1 MVNIR
6 GILFMTMSMA
16 CFAVEDTFIK
26 LLSARLPA
34 TQILFSVGYGGAL
47 ITLVLAIVLN
57 VNLADKILLN
67 KHVISRTIADL
78 FGALSFTSAMVLIP
92 MSLLASILQ
101 ATPLFVT
108 LGAFVLLGEKVGWR
122 RWLAIFI
129 GFLGVIIILQPGYGS
144 FQLASLLG
152 LAAVL
157 CLALRDVVTR
167 DMSTEIPTL
176 TVTFYACLAMGSA
189 GFIAYPFFGP
199 PIMPTTNE
207 ATILICAAITG
218 LTGYF
223 LLVLATREG
232 DVSVIAP
239 FRYSRLLFSLGLASL
254 ILGEELTLPILL
266 GGLLVVSSGIYT
278 FGRERASVKIQK
290 SVNEKI

>member
-1 MVNIR
+1 
-6 GILFMTMSMA
+6 MA

-34 TQILFSVGYGGAL
+34 TQILFSVGFGGAL
-47 ITLVLAIVLN
+47 ITLALAVTLN

-78 FGALSFTSAMVLIP
+78 FGAFFFTSAMVLIP

-108 LGAFVLLGEKVGWR
+108 LGAAILLGEKVGWR
-122 RWLAIFI
+122 RWSAIFI
-129 GFLGVIIILQPGYGS
+129 GFLGIIIILQPGYGS

-167 DMSTEIPTL
+167 DMATEIPTL

-189 GFIAYPFFGP
+189 GFIAYPFFGT
-199 PIMPTTNE
+199 PIMPTTFE
-207 ATILICAAITG
+207 AILLVCAAIIG
-218 LTGYF
+218 VTGYF
-223 LLVLATREG
+223 LIVLATRKG

-239 FRYSRLLFSLGLASL
+239 FRYSRLLFSLVLASL
-254 ILGEELTLPILL
+254 ILGEMLTLTILL

-278 FGRERASVKIQK
+278 FGRERRLFKIQK
-290 SVNEKI
+290 SLNQKK

>member
-1 MVNIR
+1 
-6 GILFMTMSMA
+6 MA

-34 TQILFSVGYGGAL
+34 TQILFSVGFGGAL
-47 ITLVLAIVLN
+47 ITLALAVTLN

-78 FGALSFTSAMVLIP
+78 FGALFFTSAMVLIP

-108 LGAFVLLGEKVGWR
+108 LGAAILLGEKVGWR
-122 RWLAIFI
+122 RWSAIFI

-167 DMSTEIPTL
+167 DMATEIPTL

-189 GFIAYPFFGP
+189 GFIAYPFFGT
-199 PIMPTTNE
+199 PIMPTTFE
-207 ATILICAAITG
+207 AILLVCAAIIG
-218 LTGYF
+218 VTGYF
-223 LLVLATREG
+223 LIVLATRKG

-254 ILGEELTLPILL
+254 ILGEMLTLPILL

-278 FGRERASVKIQK
+278 FGRERRLVKIQK
-290 SVNEKI
+290 SLNQKK

>member
-1 MVNIR
+1 M
-6 GILFMTMSMA
+6 MMSMA

-34 TQILFSVGYGGAL
+34 TQILFSIGFGGAL

-57 VNLADKILLN
+57 VNLTDKILLN

-108 LGAFVLLGEKVGWR
+108 LGATILLGEKVGWR
-122 RWLAIFI
+122 RWSAIFI

-152 LAAVL
+152 LSAVL

-167 DMSTEIPTL
+167 DMATEIPTL

-199 PIMPTTNE
+199 PIMPTTYE
-207 ATILICAAITG
+207 AIILICAAITG
-218 LTGYF
+218 LTGYS
-223 LLVLATREG
+223 LLVLATRKG

-239 FRYSRLLFSLGLASL
+239 FRYSRLIFSLGLASL
-254 ILGEELTLPILL
+254 ILGEKLTLPILL

-278 FGRERASVKIQK
+278 FGRERRLVKIQK
-290 SVNEKI
+290 SVNQKI

>member
-1 MVNIR
+1 M
-6 GILFMTMSMA
+6 MMSMA

-34 TQILFSVGYGGAL
+34 TQILFSIGFAGAL

-108 LGAFVLLGEKVGWR
+108 LGAAILLGEKVGWR
-122 RWLAIFI
+122 RWSAIFI

-157 CLALRDVVTR
+157 CLALRDLVTR
-167 DMSTEIPTL
+167 DMATEIPTL

-189 GFIAYPFFGP
+189 GFIAYPFFGA
-199 PIMPTTNE
+199 PIMPTKYE
-207 ATILICAAITG
+207 AIILICAAFIG

-223 LLVLATREG
+223 LLVLATRKG

-278 FGRERASVKIQK
+278 FGRERRLVKIQK
-290 SVNEKI
+290 SINQKI

>member
-1 MVNIR
+1 M
-6 GILFMTMSMA
+6 MMSMA

-34 TQILFSVGYGGAL
+34 TQILFSIGFGGAL

-108 LGAFVLLGEKVGWR
+108 LGAAILLGEKVGWR
-122 RWLAIFI
+122 RWSAIFI

-167 DMSTEIPTL
+167 DMATEIPTL
-176 TVTFYACLAMGSA
+176 TVTFYACIAMGSA

-199 PIMPTTNE
+199 PIMPTTYE
-207 ATILICAAITG
+207 AIILICAAIIG

-223 LLVLATREG
+223 LLVLATRKG

-254 ILGEELTLPILL
+254 ILGEKLTLPILL

-278 FGRERASVKIQK
+278 FGRERRLVKIQK
-290 SVNEKI
+290 SINQKI

>member
-1 MVNIR
+1 MM
-6 GILFMTMSMA
+6 LSMA
-16 CFAVEDTFIK
+16 CFAIEDTFIK
-26 LLSARLPA
+26 ILSARLPA
-34 TQILFSVGYGGAL
+34 TQILFSIGFGGAL
-47 ITLVLAIVLN
+47 ITFLIAFVSR

-67 KHVISRTIADL
+67 KHVITRTVADL

-108 LGAFVLLGEKVGWR
+108 LGAAVLLGEKVGWR
-122 RWLAIFI
+122 RWSAILT
-129 GFLGVIIILQPGYGS
+129 GFVGVLIILQPGYGN
-144 FQLASLLG
+144 FQIASLLG

-167 DMSTEIPTL
+167 DMATEIPTI

-189 GFIAYPFFGP
+189 GFIAYPFFVP
-199 PIMPTTNE
+199 LFLPTAFETVV
-207 ATILICAAITG
+207 LIGAAIIG
-218 LTGYF
+218 LSGYL
-223 LLVLATREG
+223 LLVLATRKG

-254 ILGEELTLPILL
+254 ILGEKLTFPIIF
-266 GGLLVVSSGIYT
+266 GGILIVGSGIYM
-278 FGRERASVKIQK
+278 FGRERRLSLRKID
-290 SVNEKI
+290 SIN

>member
-1 MVNIR
+1 M
-6 GILFMTMSMA
+6 MMSMA

-34 TQILFSVGYGGAL
+34 TQILFSIGFGGAL

-108 LGAFVLLGEKVGWR
+108 LGAAILLGEKVGWR
-122 RWLAIFI
+122 RWSAIFI

-167 DMSTEIPTL
+167 DMATEIPTL

-199 PIMPTTNE
+199 PIIPTSYE
-207 ATILICAAITG
+207 AIILICAAIIG

-223 LLVLATREG
+223 LLVLATRKG

-254 ILGEELTLPILL
+254 ILGEKLTLPILL

-278 FGRERASVKIQK
+278 FGRERRLSKIQK
-290 SVNEKI
+290 SVNQKI

>member
-1 MVNIR
+1 M
-6 GILFMTMSMA
+6 MMSMA
-16 CFAVEDTFIK
+16 CFAVEDTFVK

-34 TQILFSVGYGGAL
+34 TQILFSIGFGGAL

-108 LGAFVLLGEKVGWR
+108 LGAAILLGEKVGWR
-122 RWLAIFI
+122 RWSAIFI

-167 DMSTEIPTL
+167 DMATEIPTL
-176 TVTFYACLAMGSA
+176 TVTFYACIAMGSA

-199 PIMPTTNE
+199 PIVPTTYE
-207 ATILICAAITG
+207 AIILICAAIIG

-223 LLVLATREG
+223 LLVLATRKG

-254 ILGEELTLPILL
+254 ILGEKLTLPILL
-266 GGLLVVSSGIYT
+266 GGLLVVSTGIYT
-278 FGRERASVKIQK
+278 FGRERRLVKIQK
-290 SVNEKI
+290 SVNQKI

>member
-1 MVNIR
+1 M
-6 GILFMTMSMA
+6 MMSMA

-34 TQILFSVGYGGAL
+34 TQILFSIGFGGAL

-108 LGAFVLLGEKVGWR
+108 LGAAILLGEKVGWR
-122 RWLAIFI
+122 RWSAIFI

-167 DMSTEIPTL
+167 DMATEIPTL
-176 TVTFYACLAMGSA
+176 TVTFYACIAMGSA

-199 PIMPTTNE
+199 PIMPTTYE
-207 ATILICAAITG
+207 AIILICAAIIG

-223 LLVLATREG
+223 LLVLATRKG

-254 ILGEELTLPILL
+254 ILGEKLTLPILL

-278 FGRERASVKIQK
+278 FGRERRLVKIQK
-290 SVNEKI
+290 SVNQKV

>member
-1 MVNIR
+1 M
-6 GILFMTMSMA
+6 MMSMA
-16 CFAVEDTFIK
+16 CFAVEDTCIK

-34 TQILFSVGYGGAL
+34 TQILFSIGFGGAL

-108 LGAFVLLGEKVGWR
+108 LGAAILLGEKVGWR
-122 RWLAIFI
+122 RWSAIFI

-167 DMSTEIPTL
+167 DMATEIPTL

-199 PIMPTTNE
+199 LIMPTAFE
-207 ATILICAAITG
+207 AIILICAAIIG

-223 LLVLATREG
+223 LLVLATRKG

-254 ILGEELTLPILL
+254 ILGEKLTLPILL

-278 FGRERASVKIQK
+278 FGRERRLVKIQK
-290 SVNEKI
+290 SVNQKI

>member
-1 MVNIR
+1 M
-6 GILFMTMSMA
+6 MMSMA

-34 TQILFSVGYGGAL
+34 TQILFSIGFGGAL

-108 LGAFVLLGEKVGWR
+108 LGAAILLGEKVGWR
-122 RWLAIFI
+122 RWSAIFI

-167 DMSTEIPTL
+167 DMATEIPTL

-199 PIMPTTNE
+199 PIMPTAYE
-207 ATILICAAITG
+207 AIILICAAIIG

-223 LLVLATREG
+223 LLVLATRKG

-254 ILGEELTLPILL
+254 ILGEKLTLPILL

-278 FGRERASVKIQK
+278 FGRERKLVKIQK
-290 SVNEKI
+290 SVNQKT

>member
-1 MVNIR
+1 MDNLR
-6 GILFMTMSMA
+6 GIIFMMLSMA
-16 CFAVEDTFIK
+16 CFAIEDTFIK
-26 LLSARLPA
+26 LLSIRLPA
-34 TQILFSVGYGGAL
+34 TQILFSIGFGGAF
-47 ITLVLAIVLN
+47 ITLVLAVLLN
-57 VNLADKILLN
+57 VNLIDKILIN
-67 KHVISRTIADL
+67 KHVVSRTIADL

-108 LGAFVLLGEKVGWR
+108 LGAAILLGEKVGWR
-122 RWLAIFI
+122 RWSAILI
-129 GFLGVIIILQPGYGS
+129 GFLGVLIILQPGYGS

-167 DMSTEIPTL
+167 DMATEIPTL

-199 PIMPTTNE
+199 PIMPTVYETS
-207 ATILICAAITG
+207 ILTCAAIIG

-223 LLVLATREG
+223 LLVLATRKG

-239 FRYSRLLFSLGLASL
+239 FRYSRLLFSLCMASL
-254 ILGEELTLPILL
+254 ILEEQLTLPILF
-266 GGLLVVSSGIYT
+266 GGLLVVGSGIYT
-278 FGRERASVKIQK
+278 FGRERRLAIEQ
-290 SVNEKI
+290 NTLN

>member
-1 MVNIR
+1 M
-6 GILFMTMSMA
+6 MMSMA

-34 TQILFSVGYGGAL
+34 TQILFSIGFGGAL

-108 LGAFVLLGEKVGWR
+108 LGAAILLGEKVGWR
-122 RWLAIFI
+122 RWSAIFV

-167 DMSTEIPTL
+167 DMATEIPTL

-199 PIMPTTNE
+199 PIMPTTYE
-207 ATILICAAITG
+207 AIILICAAIIG

-223 LLVLATREG
+223 LLVLATRKG

-254 ILGEELTLPILL
+254 ILGEKLTLPILL

-278 FGRERASVKIQK
+278 FGRERRLVKIQK
-290 SVNEKI
+290 SVNQKI

>member
-1 MVNIR
+1 
-6 GILFMTMSMA
+6 MA

-34 TQILFSVGYGGAL
+34 TQILFSVGFGGAL
-47 ITLVLAIVLN
+47 ITLALAVTLN

-78 FGALSFTSAMVLIP
+78 FGAFFFTSAMVLIP

-108 LGAFVLLGEKVGWR
+108 LGAAILLGEKVGWR
-122 RWLAIFI
+122 RWSAIFI
-129 GFLGVIIILQPGYGS
+129 GFLGIIIILQPGYGS
-144 FQLASLLG
+144 FQLVSLLG

-167 DMSTEIPTL
+167 DMATEIPTL

-189 GFIAYPFFGP
+189 GFIAYPFFGT
-199 PIMPTTNE
+199 PIMPTKFE
-207 ATILICAAITG
+207 AILLVCAAIIG

-223 LLVLATREG
+223 LIVLATRKG

-239 FRYSRLLFSLGLASL
+239 FRYSRLLFSLVLASL
-254 ILGEELTLPILL
+254 ILGEMLTLPILL
-266 GGLLVVSSGIYT
+266 GGLLIVSSGIYT
-278 FGRERASVKIQK
+278 FGRERRLFKIQK
-290 SVNEKI
+290 SLNQKK

>member
-1 MVNIR
+1 MVNLR
-6 GILFMTMSMA
+6 SILFMMMSMA

-34 TQILFSVGYGGAL
+34 TQILFSIGFGGAL

-108 LGAFVLLGEKVGWR
+108 LGAAILLGEKVGWR
-122 RWLAIFI
+122 RWSAIFI

-167 DMSTEIPTL
+167 DMATEIPTL

-199 PIMPTTNE
+199 PIIPTTFE
-207 ATILICAAITG
+207 VIILICAAIIG

-223 LLVLATREG
+223 LLVLATRKG

-254 ILGEELTLPILL
+254 ILGEKLTLPILF

-278 FGRERASVKIQK
+278 FGRERRLVKLQK
-290 SVNEKI
+290 SVNQKI

>member
-1 MVNIR
+1 M
-6 GILFMTMSMA
+6 MMSMA

-34 TQILFSVGYGGAL
+34 TQILFSIGFGGAL

-108 LGAFVLLGEKVGWR
+108 LGAATLLGEKVGWR
-122 RWLAIFI
+122 RWSAIFI

-167 DMSTEIPTL
+167 DMATEIPTL

-199 PIMPTTNE
+199 PIMPTSYETI
-207 ATILICAAITG
+207 ILICAAIIG

-223 LLVLATREG
+223 LLVLATRKG

-254 ILGEELTLPILL
+254 ILGEKLTLPILL

-278 FGRERASVKIQK
+278 FGRERRLVKIQK
-290 SVNEKI
+290 SVNQKI

>member
-1 MVNIR
+1 M
-6 GILFMTMSMA
+6 MMSMA

-34 TQILFSVGYGGAL
+34 TQILFSIGFGGAL

-108 LGAFVLLGEKVGWR
+108 LGAAILLGEKVGWR
-122 RWLAIFI
+122 RWSAIFI
-129 GFLGVIIILQPGYGS
+129 GFLGVIIILQPGYGT

-167 DMSTEIPTL
+167 DMATEIPTL

-189 GFIAYPFFGP
+189 GFIAYPFFGT
-199 PIMPTTNE
+199 PIMPTTFE
-207 ATILICAAITG
+207 AIVLVCAAIIG

-223 LLVLATREG
+223 LIVLATRKG

-254 ILGEELTLPILL
+254 ILGEMLTLPILL

-278 FGRERASVKIQK
+278 FGRERRLVKIQK
-290 SVNEKI
+290 SLNQKK

>member
-1 MVNIR
+1 M
-6 GILFMTMSMA
+6 ILSMA

-34 TQILFSVGYGGAL
+34 TQILFSVGFGGAL
-47 ITLVLAIVLN
+47 ITLALAVTLN
-57 VNLADKILLN
+57 VKLADKILLN

-78 FGALSFTSAMVLIP
+78 FGALFFTSAMVLIP

-108 LGAFVLLGEKVGWR
+108 LGAAILLGEKVGWR
-122 RWLAIFI
+122 RWSAIFI

-167 DMSTEIPTL
+167 DMATEIPTL

-189 GFIAYPFFGP
+189 GFIAYPFFGT
-199 PIMPTTNE
+199 PIMPTTFE
-207 ATILICAAITG
+207 AILLVCAAIIG
-218 LTGYF
+218 VTGYF
-223 LLVLATREG
+223 LIVLATRKG

-239 FRYSRLLFSLGLASL
+239 FRYSRLLFSLVLASL
-254 ILGEELTLPILL
+254 ILGEMLTLPILL

-278 FGRERASVKIQK
+278 FGRERRLVKIQK
-290 SVNEKI
+290 SLNQKK

>member
-1 MVNIR
+1 M
-6 GILFMTMSMA
+6 MMSMA

-34 TQILFSVGYGGAL
+34 TQILFSIGFGGAL

-108 LGAFVLLGEKVGWR
+108 LGAAILLGEKVGWR
-122 RWLAIFI
+122 RWSAIFI

-167 DMSTEIPTL
+167 DMATEIPTL

-199 PIMPTTNE
+199 PIMPTTYE
-207 ATILICAAITG
+207 AIILICAAIIG

-223 LLVLATREG
+223 LLVLATRKG

-254 ILGEELTLPILL
+254 ILGEKLTLPILL

-278 FGRERASVKIQK
+278 FGRERRLVKIQK
-290 SVNEKI
+290 NVNQKI

>member
-1 MVNIR
+1 M
-6 GILFMTMSMA
+6 ILSMA

-34 TQILFSVGYGGAL
+34 TQILFSVGFGGAL
-47 ITLVLAIVLN
+47 ITLALAVTLN

-78 FGALSFTSAMVLIP
+78 FGALFFTSAMVLIP

-108 LGAFVLLGEKVGWR
+108 LGATILLGEKVGWR
-122 RWLAIFI
+122 RWSAIFI
-129 GFLGVIIILQPGYGS
+129 GFLGIIIILQPGYGS

-167 DMSTEIPTL
+167 DMATEIPTL

-189 GFIAYPFFGP
+189 GFIAYPFFGT
-199 PIMPTTNE
+199 PIMPTTFE
-207 ATILICAAITG
+207 AILLVCAAIIG

-223 LLVLATREG
+223 LIVLATRKG

-254 ILGEELTLPILL
+254 ILGEMLTLPILL

-278 FGRERASVKIQK
+278 FGRERRLVKIQK
-290 SVNEKI
+290 SLNQKK

>member
-1 MVNIR
+1 MM
-6 GILFMTMSMA
+6 LSMA

-34 TQILFSVGYGGAL
+34 SQILFSIGFGGAL
-47 ITLVLAIVLN
+47 ITLALAIVLN

-67 KHVISRTIADL
+67 KHVILRTIADL
-78 FGALSFTSAMVLIP
+78 FGSLSLTSAMVLIP

-108 LGAFVLLGEKVGWR
+108 LGAAILLGEKVGWR
-122 RWLAIFI
+122 RWSAILV
-129 GFLGVIIILQPGYGS
+129 GFLGVIIILQPGFGS

-152 LAAVL
+152 LVAVL
-157 CLALRDVVTR
+157 FLALRDVVTR
-167 DMSTEIPTL
+167 DMANEIPTL

-199 PIMPTTNE
+199 PVMPTTYE
-207 ATILICAAITG
+207 TGTLICAAIIG

-223 LLVLATREG
+223 LLVLATRKG
-232 DVSVIAP
+232 DISVIAP

-254 ILGEELTLPILL
+254 ILGEKLTLPILL

-278 FGRERASVKIQK
+278 FGREKRFVKIQE
-290 SVNEKI
+290 SVNQKI

>member
-1 MVNIR
+1 M
-6 GILFMTMSMA
+6 MMSMA

-34 TQILFSVGYGGAL
+34 TQILFSIGFGGAL

-108 LGAFVLLGEKVGWR
+108 LGAAILLGEKVGWR
-122 RWLAIFI
+122 RWSAIFI

-167 DMSTEIPTL
+167 DMATEIPTL

-199 PIMPTTNE
+199 PIMPTAYE
-207 ATILICAAITG
+207 AVMLICAAIIG

-223 LLVLATREG
+223 LLVLATRKG

-254 ILGEELTLPILL
+254 ILGEKLTLPILL

-278 FGRERASVKIQK
+278 FGRERRLVKIQK
-290 SVNEKI
+290 SVNLKI

>member
-1 MVNIR
+1 M
-6 GILFMTMSMA
+6 ILSMA

-34 TQILFSVGYGGAL
+34 TQILFSVGFGGAL
-47 ITLVLAIVLN
+47 ITLALAVTLN

-78 FGALSFTSAMVLIP
+78 FGAFFFTSAMVLIP

-108 LGAFVLLGEKVGWR
+108 LGAAILLGEKVGWR
-122 RWLAIFI
+122 RWSAIFI
-129 GFLGVIIILQPGYGS
+129 GFLGIIIILQPGYGS
-144 FQLASLLG
+144 FQMASLLG

-167 DMSTEIPTL
+167 DMATEIPTL

-189 GFIAYPFFGP
+189 GFIAYPFFGT
-199 PIMPTTNE
+199 PIMPTTFE
-207 ATILICAAITG
+207 AILLVCAAIIG

-223 LLVLATREG
+223 LIVLATRKG

-254 ILGEELTLPILL
+254 ILGEMLTLPILL

-278 FGRERASVKIQK
+278 FGRERRLVKIQK
-290 SVNEKI
+290 SLNQKK

>member
-1 MVNIR
+1 MM
-6 GILFMTMSMA
+6 LSMA

-34 TQILFSVGYGGAL
+34 TQILFSIGFGGAL

-108 LGAFVLLGEKVGWR
+108 LGAAILLGEKVGWR
-122 RWLAIFI
+122 RWSAIFI

-167 DMSTEIPTL
+167 DMATEIPTL

-199 PIMPTTNE
+199 PIIPTTFE
-207 ATILICAAITG
+207 VIILICAAIIG

-223 LLVLATREG
+223 LLVLATRKG

-254 ILGEELTLPILL
+254 ILGEKLTLPILF

-278 FGRERASVKIQK
+278 FGRERRLVRIQK
-290 SVNEKI
+290 KV

>member
-1 MVNIR
+1 
-6 GILFMTMSMA
+6 MA

-34 TQILFSVGYGGAL
+34 TQILFSVGFGGAL
-47 ITLVLAIVLN
+47 ITLALAVTLN

-78 FGALSFTSAMVLIP
+78 FGALFFTSAMVLIP

-108 LGAFVLLGEKVGWR
+108 LGAAILLGEKVGWR
-122 RWLAIFI
+122 RWSAIFI
-129 GFLGVIIILQPGYGS
+129 GFLGIIIILQPGYGS

-167 DMSTEIPTL
+167 DMATEIPTL

-189 GFIAYPFFGP
+189 GFIAYPFFGT
-199 PIMPTTNE
+199 PIMPTTFE
-207 ATILICAAITG
+207 AILLVCAAIIG
-218 LTGYF
+218 VTGYF
-223 LLVLATREG
+223 LIVLATRKG

-254 ILGEELTLPILL
+254 ILGEMLTIPILL

-278 FGRERASVKIQK
+278 FGRERRLFKIQK
-290 SVNEKI
+290 SLNQKK

>member
-1 MVNIR
+1 M
-6 GILFMTMSMA
+6 ILSMA

-34 TQILFSVGYGGAL
+34 TQILFSIGFGGAL
-47 ITLVLAIVLN
+47 ITLALAVTLN

-78 FGALSFTSAMVLIP
+78 FGALFFTSAMVLIP

-108 LGAFVLLGEKVGWR
+108 LGAAILLGEKVGWR
-122 RWLAIFI
+122 RWSAIFI
-129 GFLGVIIILQPGYGS
+129 GFLGIIIILQPGYGS
-144 FQLASLLG
+144 FQMASLLG
-152 LAAVL
+152 LAAVF

-167 DMSTEIPTL
+167 DMATEIPTL

-189 GFIAYPFFGP
+189 GFIAYPFFGT
-199 PIMPTTNE
+199 PIMPTTFE
-207 ATILICAAITG
+207 AILLVCAAIIG
-218 LTGYF
+218 VTGYF
-223 LLVLATREG
+223 LIVLATRKG

-239 FRYSRLLFSLGLASL
+239 FRYSRLLFSLVLASL
-254 ILGEELTLPILL
+254 VLGEMLTLPILL

-278 FGRERASVKIQK
+278 FGRERRLFKIQK
-290 SVNEKI
+290 SLNQKK

>member
-1 MVNIR
+1 
-6 GILFMTMSMA
+6 
-16 CFAVEDTFIK
+16 
-26 LLSARLPA
+26 
-34 TQILFSVGYGGAL
+34 
-47 ITLVLAIVLN
+47 
-57 VNLADKILLN
+57 
-67 KHVISRTIADL
+67 
-78 FGALSFTSAMVLIP
+78 MVLIP

-108 LGAFVLLGEKVGWR
+108 LGAAILLGEKVGWR
-122 RWLAIFI
+122 RWSAIFI

-167 DMSTEIPTL
+167 DMATEIPTL

-189 GFIAYPFFGP
+189 GFIAYPFFGT
-199 PIMPTTNE
+199 PIMPTTFE
-207 ATILICAAITG
+207 AIVLVCAAIIG

-223 LLVLATREG
+223 LIVLATRKG

-254 ILGEELTLPILL
+254 ILGEMLTLPILL

-278 FGRERASVKIQK
+278 FGRERRLVKIQK
-290 SVNEKI
+290 SLNQKK

>member
-1 MVNIR
+1 M
-6 GILFMTMSMA
+6 MMSMA

-34 TQILFSVGYGGAL
+34 TQILFSIGFGGAL

-108 LGAFVLLGEKVGWR
+108 LGAAILLGEKVGWR
-122 RWLAIFI
+122 RWSAIFI

-167 DMSTEIPTL
+167 DMATEIPTL

-199 PIMPTTNE
+199 PIMPTTYE
-207 ATILICAAITG
+207 AIILICAAIIG

-223 LLVLATREG
+223 LLVLATRKG

-254 ILGEELTLPILL
+254 ILGEKLTLPILL

-278 FGRERASVKIQK
+278 FGRERRLVKIQK

>member
-1 MVNIR
+1 M
-6 GILFMTMSMA
+6 MMSMA

-34 TQILFSVGYGGAL
+34 TQILFSIGFGGAL
-47 ITLVLAIVLN
+47 ITLVLAIVLS

-108 LGAFVLLGEKVGWR
+108 LGAAILLGEKVGWR
-122 RWLAIFI
+122 RWSAIFI
-129 GFLGVIIILQPGYGS
+129 GFLGVIIILQPGYGN

-167 DMSTEIPTL
+167 DMATEIPTL

-199 PIMPTTNE
+199 PIMPTTYE
-207 ATILICAAITG
+207 AIILICAAIIG

-223 LLVLATREG
+223 LLVLATRKG

-254 ILGEELTLPILL
+254 ILGEKLTLPILL

-278 FGRERASVKIQK
+278 FGRERRLVKIQK
-290 SVNEKI
+290 SVNQKI

>member
-1 MVNIR
+1 M
-6 GILFMTMSMA
+6 MMSMA
-16 CFAVEDTFIK
+16 CFAVEDTFVK

-34 TQILFSVGYGGAL
+34 TQILFSIGFGGAL

-108 LGAFVLLGEKVGWR
+108 LGAAILLGEKVGWR
-122 RWLAIFI
+122 RWSAIFI
-129 GFLGVIIILQPGYGS
+129 GFLGVIIILQPSYGS

-167 DMSTEIPTL
+167 DMATEIPTL

-199 PIMPTTNE
+199 PIMPTAYE
-207 ATILICAAITG
+207 AIILICAAIIG

-223 LLVLATREG
+223 LLVLATRKG

-254 ILGEELTLPILL
+254 ILGEKLTLPILL

-278 FGRERASVKIQK
+278 FGRERRLVKIQK
-290 SVNEKI
+290 KCKSKDIKG

>member
-1 MVNIR
+1 M
-6 GILFMTMSMA
+6 ILSMA

-34 TQILFSVGYGGAL
+34 TQILFSVGFGGAL
-47 ITLVLAIVLN
+47 ITLALAVTLN
-57 VNLADKILLN
+57 VKLADKILLN

-78 FGALSFTSAMVLIP
+78 FGAFFFTSAMVLIP

-108 LGAFVLLGEKVGWR
+108 LGAAILLGEKVGWR
-122 RWLAIFI
+122 RWSAIFI
-129 GFLGVIIILQPGYGS
+129 GFLGIIIILQPGYGS
-144 FQLASLLG
+144 FQLVSLLG

-167 DMSTEIPTL
+167 DMATEIPTL

-189 GFIAYPFFGP
+189 GFIAYPFFGT
-199 PIMPTTNE
+199 PIMPTTFE
-207 ATILICAAITG
+207 AILLVCAAIIG
-218 LTGYF
+218 VTGYF
-223 LLVLATREG
+223 LIVLATRKG

-239 FRYSRLLFSLGLASL
+239 FRYSRLLFSLVLASL
-254 ILGEELTLPILL
+254 ILGEMLTLPILL

-278 FGRERASVKIQK
+278 FGRERRLFKIQK
-290 SVNEKI
+290 SLNQKK

>member
-1 MVNIR
+1 MM
-6 GILFMTMSMA
+6 LSMA

-34 TQILFSVGYGGAL
+34 TQILFSIGFGGAL
-47 ITLVLAIVLN
+47 ITLALAVTLN

-108 LGAFVLLGEKVGWR
+108 LGAAILLGEKVGWR
-122 RWLAIFI
+122 RWSAIFI
-129 GFLGVIIILQPGYGS
+129 GFLVVIIILQPGYGS

-167 DMSTEIPTL
+167 DMATEIPTL

-199 PIMPTTNE
+199 PIIPTTFE
-207 ATILICAAITG
+207 VIILICAAIIG

-223 LLVLATREG
+223 LLVLATRKG

-254 ILGEELTLPILL
+254 ILGEKLTLPILF

-278 FGRERASVKIQK
+278 FRRERRLIKIQK
-290 SVNEKI
+290 SVNQEI

>member
-1 MVNIR
+1 M
-6 GILFMTMSMA
+6 MMSMA

-34 TQILFSVGYGGAL
+34 TQILFSIGFGGAL

-67 KHVISRTIADL
+67 KHVISRTVADL

-108 LGAFVLLGEKVGWR
+108 LGAAILLGEKVGWR
-122 RWLAIFI
+122 RWSAIFI

-167 DMSTEIPTL
+167 DMATEIPTL

-199 PIMPTTNE
+199 PIMPTTYE
-207 ATILICAAITG
+207 AIILICAAIIG

-223 LLVLATREG
+223 LLVLATRKG

-254 ILGEELTLPILL
+254 ILGEKLTLPILL

-278 FGRERASVKIQK
+278 FGRERRLVKIQK
-290 SVNEKI
+290 SANQKI

>member
-1 MVNIR
+1 M
-6 GILFMTMSMA
+6 MMSMA

-34 TQILFSVGYGGAL
+34 TQILFSVGFGGAL
-47 ITLVLAIVLN
+47 ITLVLAIVFN

-108 LGAFVLLGEKVGWR
+108 LGAAILLGEKVGWR
-122 RWLAIFI
+122 RWSAIFI

-167 DMSTEIPTL
+167 DMATEIPTL

-199 PIMPTTNE
+199 PIMPTTYE
-207 ATILICAAITG
+207 AIILICAAIIG

-223 LLVLATREG
+223 LLVLATRKG

-254 ILGEELTLPILL
+254 ILGEKLTLPILL

-278 FGRERASVKIQK
+278 FGRERRLVKIQK
-290 SVNEKI
+290 SVNQKI

>member
-1 MVNIR
+1 M
-6 GILFMTMSMA
+6 ILSMA

-34 TQILFSVGYGGAL
+34 TQILFSVGFGGAL
-47 ITLVLAIVLN
+47 ITLALAVTLN

-78 FGALSFTSAMVLIP
+78 FGAFFFTSAMVLIP

-108 LGAFVLLGEKVGWR
+108 LGAAILLGEKVGWR
-122 RWLAIFI
+122 RWSAIFI

-167 DMSTEIPTL
+167 DMATEIPTL

-189 GFIAYPFFGP
+189 GFIAYPFFGT
-199 PIMPTTNE
+199 PIMPTTFE
-207 ATILICAAITG
+207 AILLVCAAIIG
-218 LTGYF
+218 VTGYF
-223 LLVLATREG
+223 LIVLATRKG

-239 FRYSRLLFSLGLASL
+239 FRYSRLLFSLVLASL
-254 ILGEELTLPILL
+254 ILGEMLTLPILL

-278 FGRERASVKIQK
+278 FGRERRLFKIQK
-290 SVNEKI
+290 SLNQKK

>member
-1 MVNIR
+1 M
-6 GILFMTMSMA
+6 ILSMA

-34 TQILFSVGYGGAL
+34 TQILFSVGFGGAL
-47 ITLVLAIVLN
+47 ITLALAVTLN

-78 FGALSFTSAMVLIP
+78 FGALFFTSAMVLIP

-108 LGAFVLLGEKVGWR
+108 LGAAILLGEKVGWR
-122 RWLAIFI
+122 RWSAIFI

-144 FQLASLLG
+144 FQMASLLG

-167 DMSTEIPTL
+167 DMATEIPTL

-189 GFIAYPFFGP
+189 GFIAYPFFGT
-199 PIMPTTNE
+199 PIMPTTFE
-207 ATILICAAITG
+207 AILLVCAAIIG
-218 LTGYF
+218 VTGYF
-223 LLVLATREG
+223 LIVLATRKG

-239 FRYSRLLFSLGLASL
+239 FRYSRLLFSLVLASL
-254 ILGEELTLPILL
+254 ILGEMLTLPILL

-278 FGRERASVKIQK
+278 FGRERRLVKIQK
-290 SVNEKI
+290 SLNQKK

>member
-1 MVNIR
+1 M
-6 GILFMTMSMA
+6 MMSMA

-34 TQILFSVGYGGAL
+34 TQILFSIGFGGAL
-47 ITLVLAIVLN
+47 ITLALAIVLN

-108 LGAFVLLGEKVGWR
+108 LGAAILLGEKVGWR
-122 RWLAIFI
+122 RWSAIFI

-167 DMSTEIPTL
+167 DMATEIPTL

-199 PIMPTTNE
+199 PIMPTTYE
-207 ATILICAAITG
+207 AIILICAAIIG

-223 LLVLATREG
+223 LLVLATRKG

-254 ILGEELTLPILL
+254 ILGEKLTLPILL

-278 FGRERASVKIQK
+278 FGRERRLVKIQK
-290 SVNEKI
+290 SVNQKI

>member
-1 MVNIR
+1 M
-6 GILFMTMSMA
+6 MMSMA

-34 TQILFSVGYGGAL
+34 TQILFSIGFGGAL

-108 LGAFVLLGEKVGWR
+108 LGAAILLGEKVGWR
-122 RWLAIFI
+122 RWSAIFI

-167 DMSTEIPTL
+167 DMATEIPTL

-199 PIMPTTNE
+199 PIMPTTHE
-207 ATILICAAITG
+207 AIILICAAIIG

-223 LLVLATREG
+223 LLVLATRKG

-254 ILGEELTLPILL
+254 ILGEKLTLPILL

-278 FGRERASVKIQK
+278 FGRERRLVKIQK
-290 SVNEKI
+290 SVNQKI